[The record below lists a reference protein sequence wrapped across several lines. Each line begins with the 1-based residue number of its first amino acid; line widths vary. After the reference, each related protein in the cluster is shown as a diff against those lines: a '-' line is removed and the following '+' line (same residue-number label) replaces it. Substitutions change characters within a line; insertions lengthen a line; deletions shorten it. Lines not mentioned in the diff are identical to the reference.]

1 MNDYLRLLND
11 NKLTLI
17 MSLPKND
24 PALCEAA
31 FEAGADV
38 VKVHI
43 NVEHRA
49 SGTHFGRLSE
59 ELPALRAMLDNRRG
73 PMGLVPGGTLAD
85 ALLDLEAVKE
95 LPFSFYSLYAH
106 NTPAALTQGDV
117 PVMAACDS
125 TYSLEETAEMARCGA
140 GILEASIVPGA
151 EYGTRLSLRDLLRY
165 SAIARRVDI
174 PVVVPT
180 QRVILP
186 EGVPALVRAGVKG
199 LMIGAVVTGR
209 DKDGICRA
217 IRAFRAAIQEVK

>member
-1 MNDYLRLLND
+1 MNDYLRLLSE

-59 ELPALRAMLDNRRG
+59 ELPALRDMLDNRRG
-73 PMGLVPGGTLAD
+73 PMGLVPGGTLD
-85 ALLDLEAVKE
+85 AAQLDLDAVGT

-106 NTPAALTQGDV
+106 NTPAALLTGHV

-125 TYSLEETAEMARCGA
+125 TYSLEEAAEMARCGA
-140 GILEASIVPGA
+140 QILEASIVPGT
-151 EYGTRLSLRDLLRY
+151 EYGTRLTMRDLLRY
-165 SAIARRVDI
+165 SAIVRRAGI

-180 QRVILP
+180 QRFIAP
-186 EGVPALVRAGVKG
+186 EDVPALIRTGVKG

-209 DKDGICRA
+209 DRDGIQRA
-217 IRAFRAAIQEVK
+217 IRAFKAAIREAE

>member
-1 MNDYLRLLND
+1 MNDYLRLLNG
-11 NKLTLI
+11 NRLTLI

-31 FEAGADV
+31 FQAGADV

-49 SGTHFGRLSE
+49 SGTHFGRLAE
-59 ELPALRAMLDNRRG
+59 ELPALQAMLDNRRG

-85 ALLDLEAVKE
+85 ALLDLSAAQS

-106 NTPAALTQGDV
+106 NTPAGLPLGET
-117 PVMAACDS
+117 PVMAACDN
-125 TYSLEETAEMARCGA
+125 TYTLEEAAEMARCGVQV
-140 GILEASIVPGA
+140 LEASIVPGS
-151 EYGTRLSLRDLLRY
+151 EYGCPLSLRDLLRY
-165 SAIARRVDI
+165 GAIVRQVGI

-180 QRVILP
+180 QRLITP
-186 EGVPALVRAGVKG
+186 EDVPALIRAGVKG

-209 DKDGICRA
+209 EKDGITRA
-217 IRAFRAAIQEVK
+217 IRAFKAAIGEAE

>member
-1 MNDYLRLLND
+1 MNDYLRLLNE
-11 NKLTLI
+11 NRLTLI

-49 SGTHFGRLSE
+49 SGTHFGRLAE

-73 PMGLVPGGTLAD
+73 PMGLVPGGTLED
-85 ALLDLEAVKE
+85 VLLDLDEVGK

-106 NTPAALTQGDV
+106 NTPASLPLGRV

-125 TYSLEETAEMARCGA
+125 TYSLDEAAEMARCGA
-140 GILEASIVPGA
+140 QTLEASIVPGA
-151 EYGTRLSLRDLLRY
+151 EYGIRLTMRDLLKY
-165 SAIARRVDI
+165 SAIVRRAGI

-180 QRVILP
+180 QRLITP
-186 EGVPALVRAGVKG
+186 EDVPALVRAGVNG

-209 DKDGICRA
+209 DEDGIRRA
-217 IRAFRAAIQEVK
+217 VRAFRAAIAEVG